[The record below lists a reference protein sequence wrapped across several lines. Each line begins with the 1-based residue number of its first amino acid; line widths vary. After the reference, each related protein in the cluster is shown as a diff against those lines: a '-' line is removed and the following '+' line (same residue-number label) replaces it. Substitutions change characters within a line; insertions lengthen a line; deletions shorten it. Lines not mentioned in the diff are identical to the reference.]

1 MPNAREFRAY
11 AQECEQLAK
20 KIPAHAGALHKIAAA
35 WRQCAEE
42 AEKKEHPAKEQKNTQ
57 PKNKWTEDSGEVAPR
72 PRARPKLSNA
82 SVR

>member
-42 AEKKEHPAKEQKNTQ
+42 AEKKEHPAKEQMDGGQRRGGAQT
-57 PKNKWTEDSGEVAPR
+57 
-72 PRARPKLSNA
+72 A
-82 SVR
+82 S